1 MMMRPVWIVVLVLAA
16 ESAAAQSYPSRPI
29 TMINPFPAGG
39 ATDILARTLV
49 DHMKGSLGQP
59 IVVENVPG
67 AGGSVGTGRVARAA
81 GDGYTLSFGN
91 WASHV
96 GSGAMYPLQY
106 DLLKD
111 LEPVAYIATS
121 PLWIVARNSLPAK
134 DMREMVTWLRSN
146 PDKGSAATVGVGS
159 GSHLCGLYLQK
170 NTGTRFQFVPYRGG
184 APASQD
190 LVAGNV
196 DFMCDLAANS
206 LPFVRNGQIKPY
218 AVMART
224 RWFAAPDVPTI
235 EEMGVP
241 GLHMSFWHGV
251 WAAKGTPGDIIAR
264 LNAAV
269 ASALADAAVRQKF
282 ADQGHEIPPREQH
295 TPEALAAHHRA
306 EIEKWWPIIKA
317 ANIQVR

>member
-121 PLWIVARNSLPAK
+121 PLWI
-134 DMREMVTWLRSN
+134 RS
-146 PDKGSAATVGVGS
+146 PMHTHV
-159 GSHLCGLYLQK
+159 
-170 NTGTRFQFVPYRGG
+170 
-184 APASQD
+184 
-190 LVAGNV
+190 
-196 DFMCDLAANS
+196 
-206 LPFVRNGQIKPY
+206 
-218 AVMART
+218 
-224 RWFAAPDVPTI
+224 
-235 EEMGVP
+235 
-241 GLHMSFWHGV
+241 
-251 WAAKGTPGDIIAR
+251 R
-264 LNAAV
+264 LNAV
-269 ASALADAAVRQKF
+269 PSPERPPVTTTVSGSTEL
-282 ADQGHEIPPREQH
+282 IPL
-295 TPEALAAHHRA
+295 TS
-306 EIEKWWPIIKA
+306 
-317 ANIQVR
+317 